1 MAVEVIQLSAI
12 MTVVTSTRTALSPE
26 SNLPC
31 DQDAVRELISR
42 WREDLGGTYRTW
54 FLWPERLKN
63 FRSLRRGIEQ
73 VSADIE
79 AGTFGT
85 AYRGSSLETVVHGVA
100 EQRQIFKG
108 ADHPFL
114 WKPKLRIPDIY
125 ENRDN
130 QLAFGRMLET
140 CRCCT
145 SEAQVLAAVRVFM
158 GHNVKGLGPSAANL
172 LYFLH
177 PTLMPPFNTAIV
189 KGYNA
194 LTGSRVKLGKWDEYL
209 SMRDGVLAINHA
221 LQDLLSNDLG
231 AIAGLMFDIGS
242 GRFTAPPLPGDN
254 TGVARATWQAELALA
269 RANGKVDT
277 AQTAAERQDTTH
289 TEVQGWL
296 RDLGLALGFDVWIAS
311 NDRSRACGAG
321 RLGDGCLTSLPSQ
334 VTSGPAA
341 DAIGLIDVLWLER
354 EGHIRAA
361 FEVEHTTSIYSGI
374 VRMLDLAL
382 SGEPG
387 IVRGLY
393 LVAPDTREE
402 EVRAQLR
409 RPAFSRVADLH
420 VRYLP
425 YGELDRNREAIARFG
440 HGLHP
445 IEQLSRDLS

>member
-1 MAVEVIQLSAI
+1 MVIQLSAI
-12 MTVVTSTRTALSPE
+12 LTVVTPTPTVSSLE
-26 SNLPC
+26 SVLPC
-31 DQDAVRELISR
+31 DEAAVRELVSR
-42 WREDLGGTYRTW
+42 WREDVGGTYRTW

-130 QLAFGRMLET
+130 QLAFGRMLES

-194 LTGSRVKLGKWDEYL
+194 LTGSRVRLGKWEEYL
-209 SMRDGVLAINHA
+209 SMRDGVMAINDA
-221 LQDLLSNDLG
+221 LRDLLSNDLG
-231 AIAGLMFDIGS
+231 AIAGLLFDIGS
-242 GRFTAPPLPGDN
+242 GRFTAPPLPGDD
-254 TGVARATWQAELALA
+254 TDAARAAWQAELAHA
-269 RANGKVDT
+269 RANGQVDK
-277 AQTAAERQDTTH
+277 AQAAAERQDTTH

-311 NDRSRACGAG
+311 NDRNRACGGG

-341 DAIGLIDVLWLER
+341 DAIGLIDVLWLEPK
-354 EGHIRAA
+354 GHVLAA

-387 IVRGLY
+387 IARGLY
-393 LVAPDTREE
+393 LVAPDSREE

-409 RPAFSRVADLH
+409 RPAFSRVSDLH

-425 YGELDRNREAIARFG
+425 YGELEQNREAIARFG